1 MNVLLA
7 LPVVLACWPCRLAA
21 MALTFPLVKV
31 PPAALAT
38 LPTIAPALAAWP
50 LPHPALPPCL
60 PCRPAPTPQK
70 REGFSLLAFLKTPY
84 GMMAGFMLFSMFIL
98 PKLKVGGVEG
108 GGGGVPPTV
117 GVLNVHPAKAQGG
130 WVAAADSVHA
140 MPHGG
145 PHTSLT
151 VGGAVCGS
159 AMGRPAVQC
168 STVVGTHSSRRA
180 GRRERR
186 RSSQLCPPRQHPP
199 SIGLC
204 LMPFL
209 PALLPACLPAC
220 RLYFSTCA
228 G

>member
-98 PKLKVGGVEG
+98 PKLKVGG
-108 GGGGVPPTV
+108 T
-117 GVLNVHPAKAQGG
+117 
-130 WVAAADSVHA
+130 
-140 MPHGG
+140 
-145 PHTSLT
+145 
-151 VGGAVCGS
+151 VCGS
-159 AMGRPAVQC
+159 A
-168 STVVGTHSSRRA
+168 VGGPSV
-180 GRRERR
+180 R
-186 RSSQLCPPRQHPP
+186 RSGCASPAGVPQAAGSGAGAP
-199 SIGLC
+199 SCAQPDSTCRPWILY

-209 PALLPACLPAC
+209 PVFPPAFLPAC
-220 RLYFSTCA
+220 RPCFGFNCRLTRRSTRR
-228 G
+228 